1 MSYTAAAE
9 GETIRARSYFEA
21 GEQLCWMTPFV
32 VVLRENSATST
43 VTQAAFTT
51 TRNIQ
56 IIFGLIYNICGRNL
70 RERLNIVLF
79 DCIHSPSDESPG
91 FKSVN
96 SQDTCDAATVAP
108 LLATCGQED

>member
-1 MSYTAAAE
+1 
-9 GETIRARSYFEA
+9 
-21 GEQLCWMTPFV
+21 MTPFL

-43 VTQAAFTT
+43 VTQASFTT
-51 TRNIQ
+51 IRNIQ
-56 IIFGLIYNICGRNL
+56 IIFGLIYNICHGDL

-79 DCIHSPSDESPG
+79 DCIHSRSDQSPG

-96 SQDTCDAATVAP
+96 SQDTCHAATVAP